1 MAGIDDKREQEHK
14 QRVKKLKAKT
24 SKMRL
29 AEITDKE
36 KIIAKKLYPNI
47 EEYEKAKKLYG
58 FIPSGEEHEN
68 YKNDPERD
76 EIGQSMNYERDGRP
90 KTKYTWGN
98 DFTHPDYKKNPN
110 GFYKDGTPKSN
121 HSIGYMED
129 RINDLTGGLLD
140 RKSKSKSSSGDY

>member
-36 KIIAKKLYPNI
+36 KI
-47 EEYEKAKKLYG
+47 ERAKKLYG

-90 KTKYTWGN
+90 KTKYPWGN
-98 DFTHPDYKKNPN
+98 DFPHPDYKKNPN
-110 GFYKDGTPKSN
+110 GFYKDGTPKN
-121 HSIGYMED
+121 NDSIGYMED